1 MNPWILLAIVVVY
14 FGLLILISI
23 ITSRG
28 ADNASFFVGNRKS
41 PWYLVAYGMIGASI
55 SGVTFISVPGEV
67 GASAFSYLQMVF
79 GFFAGYLIIANV
91 LLPLYY
97 RMNLSSIYVYLHH
110 RLGLHSYK
118 TGAAFFILSRV
129 IGSSFRLY
137 LVALVVDAFILSKLG
152 VPFWVTVVITIALI
166 YVYSFKG
173 GIKTIVYTDTF
184 QTTFLILGV
193 VLSIVLIA
201 KELNLDLAGLINS
214 IDSSRYSDIFVWEWR
229 PANNF
234 FKHFL
239 SGMFICIVM
248 TGLDQDMMQKNLS
261 CKNIKEAKKNMYW
274 MSILLVIVNM
284 LFLSLGALLYIF
296 ANAKGVIVEH
306 FGNPELMRNCP
317 ISLQYPGYEGLQCS
331 KTDELFPFLVFNYL
345 PPAVGFVF
353 IMGLLAAAYASADS
367 ALTALTTSFCV
378 DFLGFKEDNQRIGT
392 RNRVHIGFAILF
404 VISILLFKVLN
415 NESVI
420 NALYKIA
427 GYTYGPLL
435 GMFSFGILT
444 KYRIRDKVVPYISVA
459 APMLCFF
466 LDKYSQQWFWGYK
479 FGFELLIINGLLVFA
494 GLYLMRERDK
504 GQGTRDKGQGIQEPR
519 AKNQESRA
527 KSLHL

>member
-1 MNPWILLAIVVVY
+1 MNPWILLIIVVVY
-14 FGLLILISI
+14 FSLLILISI

-41 PWYLVAYGMIGASI
+41 PWFLVAFGMIGASI

-67 GASAFSYLQMVF
+67 GASAFSYLQLVF
-79 GFFAGYLIIANV
+79 GYFAGYMVIANV

-97 RMNLSSIYVYLHH
+97 RMNLSSIYVYLNH

-118 TGAAFFILSRV
+118 TGAFFFILSRV

-137 LVALVVDAFILSKLG
+137 LVALVIDAFILSKLG
-152 VPFWVTVVITIALI
+152 VPFWLTVLITIGLI

-184 QTTFLILGV
+184 QTTFLILGAI
-193 VLSIVLIA
+193 LSIVLIS

-214 IDSSRYSDIFVWEWR
+214 IDASHYSEIFVWDWR
-229 PANNF
+229 PGNNF

-261 CKNIKEAKKNMYW
+261 CKNIHEAKKNMYW
-274 MSILLVIVNM
+274 MSTLLIIVNI
-284 LFLSLGALLYIF
+284 LFLSLGALLYIY
-296 ANAKGVIVEH
+296 ANSKGIIAEN
-306 FGNPELMRNCP
+306 FSNPELLQNCP
-317 ISLQYPGYEGLQCS
+317 IGLKYPGADGMQCS
-331 KTDELFPFLVFNYL
+331 KTDVLFPFLVFYYL

-353 IMGLLAAAYASADS
+353 IIGLLAAAYASSDS

-378 DFLGFKEDNQRIGT
+378 DFLDFKEDNQRMGT
-392 RNRVHIGFAILF
+392 RNLVHIGFALLF
-404 VISILLFKVLN
+404 FLAIILFKVLN

-420 NALYKIA
+420 NALFKIA

-444 KYRIRDKVVPYISVA
+444 RYQIRDKAVPYISLVA
-459 APMLCFF
+459 PVLCYF
-466 LDKYSQQWFWGYK
+466 LDKNSEQWFRGYS
-479 FGFELLIINGLLVFA
+479 FGFELLIINGLLVFL
-494 GLYLMRERDK
+494 GLYF
-504 GQGTRDKGQGIQEPR
+504 TRK
-519 AKNQESRA
+519 KNVMKPQ
-527 KSLHL
+527 

>member
-1 MNPWILLAIVVVY
+1 MNPWILLAIVVSY
-14 FGLLILISI
+14 FALLIIISV

-41 PWYLVAYGMIGASI
+41 PWLLVGYGMIGASI

-67 GASAFSYLQMVF
+67 GASSFAYLQMVF
-79 GFFAGYLIIANV
+79 GFFAGYIIIANV

-97 RMNLSSIYVYLHH
+97 RMNLSSIYVYLNS
-110 RLGLHSYK
+110 RLGFFSYK

-137 LVALVVDAFILSKLG
+137 LVALVVDGFILSKMG
-152 VPFWVTVVITIALI
+152 VPFWLTVVITIALI

-193 VLSIVLIA
+193 VLSIVLIS
-201 KELNLDLAGLINS
+201 KELDLDLAGLINS
-214 IDSSRYSDIFVWEWR
+214 IGSSRYSQVFVWDWQ

-239 SGMFICIVM
+239 SGMFVCIVM

-261 CKNIKEAKKNMYW
+261 CRNITEAKKNMYM
-274 MSILLVIVNM
+274 MSVLMVLVNI
-284 LFLSLGALLYIF
+284 LFLSLGALLYIY
-296 ANAKGVIVEH
+296 ANSKGIITEN
-306 FGNPELMRNCP
+306 FSNGELAQNCP
-317 ISLQYPGYEGLQCS
+317 VSLQYPGADSMQCS

-345 PPAVGFVF
+345 PPLVGFVF

-378 DFLGFKEDNQRIGT
+378 DFLGFKEDNQRMRT
-392 RNRVHIGFAILF
+392 RNLVHIGFAVMFVLTILMF
-404 VISILLFKVLN
+404 KILN
-415 NESVI
+415 DESVI

-435 GMFSFGILT
+435 GMFAFGILT
-444 KYRIRDKVVPYISVA
+444 RYKVRDKAVPFISLA
-459 APMLCFF
+459 APVICYL
-466 LDKYSQQWFWGYK
+466 LSTHSKQWLWAYQI
-479 FGFELLIINGLLVFA
+479 GFELLILNGLLVFA
-494 GLYLMRERDK
+494 GLYLCRDK
-504 GQGTRDKGQGIQEPR
+504 
-519 AKNQESRA
+519 
-527 KSLHL
+527 